1 MPRNWPHRL
10 LGSISKRQPRKNA
23 RKRTQRRRVL
33 VESLENRRLLAVITS
48 ADTATVDEN
57 QVFAI
62 DVNST
67 DDLDSEGSGLTYSL
81 GGGADQNLFSIDP
94 NFGVLQFN
102 SAPDFEQPADAG
114 QDNVYDVTVVVTDS
128 DLNSDSQPIQITVAG
143 VNEAP
148 VADAGGPY
156 SIDAGLTINVDA
168 SGSTDVDAGDTLTYN
183 WDLDQDNVA
192 DFTTT
197 DAIATI
203 PWLTVIN
210 HIGVGSHTINLTVTD
225 SGGLSSTAQATVDIS
240 DLFIFP
246 AVSDNV
252 ADQYTI
258 EISGA
263 DLQVN
268 DSING
273 TLLSRVPIAT
283 ITNIAVQGS
292 SDQDTL
298 TIDYSGGVIV
308 TPISFNGADPL
319 NDPNNPGVPGDA
331 LQLVNGATL
340 MVEHQF
346 AAPINDQMGGTISI
360 QFNAVDSGTI
370 QYTGLEPIVDNLSA
384 VDRVFTFTGGSETI
398 TLSDDPVAA
407 DNVNRID
414 STLGE
419 LVDFLNPTSSL
430 TINAGT
436 GDDLIDVLDLDTL
449 TLSPTLTINGDD
461 ANDTIN
467 IASVPA
473 TLTAN
478 LNGGVGNDVFNV
490 GLTSLDGILG
500 AVVIGGDANDAA
512 PTTGDSVT
520 AKTLTVD
527 LTLPIGDQLIVSD
540 SSSVTAETYTLTDS
554 TLVSTGLTGSLTYAG
569 VESVSLETGS
579 DNDIVAITSTIAAGS
594 TSVDT
599 GSGDDTVTIAST
611 GAGGILSVNTLAD
624 ADSVSITNTGAG
636 SVTRVATGDQDD
648 DVVVTSTG
656 AASGLIL
663 DTEGGDDVVTLI
675 NTGAD
680 SATVI
685 DTDLGSDVINVRGTA
700 AGSATD
706 IFAGAGLDTI
716 NISSDAA
723 GTRSADR
730 NVMRGNPAGVLDGIL
745 GDICVYG
752 EDPGVVAP
760 GISESVTAKGIT
772 VTQSYELG
780 DELNI
785 SDEGNLVGHTYTLD
799 ATTLTRAGLTGGV
812 TYDTIETLNLET
824 GAAADDVTITTT
836 GDNTRTTVNTY
847 AGADTITVT
856 TTGLE
861 SVLLVDSGIDND
873 TVNILNTGT
882 TGTPGVVDASVTLV
896 TTGDGDD
903 DVTVTTTGAESG
915 LAIDTLGGDDVVT
928 VINTGGLSATDINT
942 GADSDVVNVRAT
954 AAGSATDIFA
964 GTGLDTIN
972 ISSDAAGTR
981 SADRAVM
988 RGNPAGVLDGILG
1001 DICVYGEDPG
1011 IVAPGISESVTAK
1024 AITVTQSYEL
1034 SDELNI
1040 SDEGNLVGQ
1049 TYTLDATTLTRV
1061 GLTGGVTYDTIET
1074 LNLET
1079 GAAADDVTITT
1090 TGDNTRTTVNTY
1102 AGADTITVTTTG
1114 LESVLLV
1121 DSGIDNDTVNI
1132 LDTGTTGTPGVVDA
1146 SVTLVTTGDGDD
1158 DVTVTTTGAES
1169 GLAIDTL
1176 GGDDVV
1182 TVINT
1187 GGLSATDINT
1197 GSDSDVVNVR
1207 ATAAGSATDIF
1218 AGTGLD
1224 TINISSDAAGTRSA
1238 DRAVMRGN
1246 PAGVLDGILGDICVY
1261 GEDPGVV
1268 SPGVTESVT
1277 AKTITVEQSY
1287 DLGDELNISNEGS
1300 GAANTYTLDATTLTS
1315 TALAVPLVYDTIETL
1330 NLETGSAADR
1340 VTITTTGDR
1349 TRTTVNTYAGADTID
1364 VTTTGLESV
1373 LLIDSGIDNDA
1384 VNILNTGTTGTPGV
1398 VDASVTRVS
1407 TGDGDDTVMV
1417 TTTGAESG
1425 LAIDAGSGNDTVTLL
1440 GTGTTS
1446 ATAISLGAGD
1456 DITNIRATAT
1466 GSAVDVTGGSNNDTF
1481 NITSTADGSLGTPN
1495 GNLNGNLDGILG
1507 DICVFGEAHD
1517 AVSISESVTGRQT
1530 IGSDVTRTATVDTGD
1545 TLNVSDQLSVA
1556 AHSYTVT
1563 ATSVERTG
1571 GGNVAYETTE
1581 TLNVRTTQGDA
1592 TVTVASTADDTT
1604 FTLTSYAGADT
1615 LTITSTGAGSISQI
1629 ATGDNADVV
1638 SVASTGGLSVAP
1650 PNDPSVTVIDTEAG
1664 SDAVSI
1670 SSLGDQAGLQVNLG
1684 ADIDSVDLLFET
1696 APPTRTGSAVVNVAA
1711 GDGDDTLN
1719 VNEVFLNTIVDLNG
1733 DAGDDTINLN
1743 ASGADTAGYL
1753 GRINNDPLGNDAVAA
1768 TRQLFLDGGVNSA
1781 GTNSV
1786 TQGVTNAGGFPVEG
1800 SVPGI
1805 ATGDRVNLLA
1815 GSATESLDL
1824 RYVITAA
1831 SQGVLATTTP
1841 GTPRATTGNEVF
1853 ETLGIESIDI
1863 VSGTQDDILTVT
1875 SDIPIEITGTAQLLT
1890 FDGGNGT
1897 DKFEVIGGNDAD
1909 LITVGQSGDAQLEP
1923 FGIAN
1928 VELVR
1933 IDGNGGDDQISTQT
1947 PTLGTLNGGEGSDTL
1962 YGGFNQDL
1970 LTGGPGVD
1978 FLFGGAGNDVL
1989 ISDQDFGSDTPL
2001 ITDGEVLNGGSETS
2015 LTPGDV
2021 CVQLGVDNIISC
2033 EAFEDGGG
2041 IKDVLTWLRGVI
2053 LPAGSVNFADPNN
2066 PFLLPF
2072 VPVRPNPAPLL
2083 AVTELSQI
2091 PSLVAN
2097 TNNSQPKTRH
2107 QDFDPADVNQDGL
2120 VSARDALIIINHVAR
2135 MQNSDASG
2143 EQLLSAANRSMD
2155 VNGNGAIE
2163 PSDALMVINEL
2174 AKNSDTGG
2182 EGEASAASGWIPAV
2196 DSVFGDTDDEERFL
2210 DDLLLGIGE
2219 L

>member
-67 DDLDSEGSGLTYSL
+67 DDLDSEGSGLTYSF
-81 GGGADQNLFSIDP
+81 GGGADQNLFTIDP
-94 NFGVLQFN
+94 NSGVLQFN
-102 SAPDFEQPADAG
+102 SAPDFEQPVDDG

-128 DLNSDSQPIQITVAG
+128 DSNTDSQPIQITVAG

-168 SGSTDVDAGDTLTYN
+168 SGSTDVDAGDTLTYH
-183 WDLDQDNVA
+183 WDLDQDSVT

-197 DAIATI
+197 DAVATI
-203 PWLTVIN
+203 EWLTVIN
-210 HIGVGSHTINLTVTD
+210 HIGVGSHTIDLTVTD

-268 DSING
+268 ETNSG
-273 TLLSRVPIAT
+273 TLLSRVPIGT

-298 TIDYSGGVIV
+298 TIDYSGGAIV

-331 LQLVNGATL
+331 LRLVNGAAL

-346 AAPINDQMGGTISI
+346 DAPINDQMGGAISI

-419 LVDFLNPTSSL
+419 LVDFLNPTNSL

-449 TLSPTLTINGDD
+449 TLFPTLTVNGDD

-500 AVVIGGDANDAA
+500 AVVVGGDANDAA

-527 LTLPIGDQLIVSD
+527 LTLPIGDQLNISD

-611 GAGGILSVNTLAD
+611 GAGGILSVNTLGD

-663 DTEGGDDVVTLI
+663 ETEGGDDVVTLI

-706 IFAGAGLDTI
+706 IFAGAGVDTI

-723 GTRSADR
+723 GTRSANR
-730 NVMRGNPAGVLDGIL
+730 AVMRGNPAGVLDGIL

-752 EDPGVVAP
+752 EDPGVVSP
-760 GISESVTAKGIT
+760 GISESVTAKAIT

-780 DELNI
+780 DELNV
-785 SDEGNLVGHTYTLD
+785 SDEGNLVGQTYTLD
-799 ATTLTRAGLTGGV
+799 ATTLTRVGLTGGV

-824 GAAADDVTITTT
+824 GSAADDVTITTT
-836 GDNTRTTVNTY
+836 GDRTRTTVNTY
-847 AGADTITVT
+847 AGADTVTVT

-861 SVLLVDSGIDND
+861 SVLLIDSGIDND
-873 TVNILNTGT
+873 IVNILNTGT

-928 VINTGGLSATDINT
+928 LINTGGLSATDINT
-942 GADSDVVNVRAT
+942 GADSDVINVRAT

-1001 DICVYGEDPG
+1001 E
-1011 IVAPGISESVTAK
+1011 
-1024 AITVTQSYEL
+1024 
-1034 SDELNI
+1034 
-1040 SDEGNLVGQ
+1040 
-1049 TYTLDATTLTRV
+1049 
-1061 GLTGGVTYDTIET
+1061 
-1074 LNLET
+1074 
-1079 GAAADDVTITT
+1079 
-1090 TGDNTRTTVNTY
+1090 
-1102 AGADTITVTTTG
+1102 
-1114 LESVLLV
+1114 
-1121 DSGIDNDTVNI
+1121 
-1132 LDTGTTGTPGVVDA
+1132 
-1146 SVTLVTTGDGDD
+1146 
-1158 DVTVTTTGAES
+1158 
-1169 GLAIDTL
+1169 
-1176 GGDDVV
+1176 
-1182 TVINT
+1182 
-1187 GGLSATDINT
+1187 
-1197 GSDSDVVNVR
+1197 
-1207 ATAAGSATDIF
+1207 
-1218 AGTGLD
+1218 
-1224 TINISSDAAGTRSA
+1224 
-1238 DRAVMRGN
+1238 
-1246 PAGVLDGILGDICVY
+1246 ICVY

-1268 SPGVTESVT
+1268 SPGVGESVT

-1300 GAANTYTLDATTLTS
+1300 GAAHNYTLDATTLTS

-1330 NLETGSAADR
+1330 NLETGSAADSVR
-1340 VTITTTGDR
+1340 IITTGDR
-1349 TRTTVNTYAGADTID
+1349 TRTTVNTYAGADLID

-1407 TGDGDDTVMV
+1407 TGDGDDTVTV

-1440 GTGTTS
+1440 GTGATS

-1481 NITSTADGSLGTPN
+1481 NITSTADGSLGTPD

-1581 TLNVRTTQGDA
+1581 TLNVRTTQGAA
-1592 TVTVASTADDTT
+1592 TVTVASTADATT
-1604 FTLTSYAGADT
+1604 FNLTSYAGADT
-1615 LTITSTGAGSISQI
+1615 VTITSTGAGSISRI

-1650 PNDPSVTVIDTEAG
+1650 PNGPSVTVIDTEAG
-1664 SDAVSI
+1664 ADAVSI

-1684 ADIDSVDLLFET
+1684 ADIDSVDLLVET
-1696 APPTRTGSAVVNVAA
+1696 APPIRTGSAVVNVAA
-1711 GDGDDTLN
+1711 GAGDDTLN

-1733 DAGDDTINLN
+1733 DAGDDTINLT

-1768 TRQLFLDGGVNSA
+1768 TRQLFLDGGINSA

-1805 ATGDRVNLLA
+1805 ATGDRVNLIA

-1863 VSGTQDDILTVT
+1863 VSGTQDDIFTVT
-1875 SDIPIEITGTAQLLT
+1875 SDIPIDITGTAQLLT
-1890 FDGGNGT
+1890 FDGGIGT

-1989 ISDQDFGSDTPL
+1989 ISDQDFGSDTPF
-2001 ITDGEVLNGGSETS
+2001 ITDGELLNGGSETS

-2021 CVQLGVDNIISC
+2021 CVQLGVDNFISC

-2041 IKDVLTWLRGVI
+2041 VKDVLTWLRGVI
-2053 LPAGSVNFADPNN
+2053 LPPGSVNFADPNN

-2072 VPVRPNPAPLL
+2072 VPVRPNPVPLL

-2107 QDFDPADVNQDGL
+2107 QDFDSADVNQDGL

-2143 EQLLSAANRSMD
+2143 EQLLSAADRSKD

-2210 DDLLLGIGE
+2210 DDLLLGIGT